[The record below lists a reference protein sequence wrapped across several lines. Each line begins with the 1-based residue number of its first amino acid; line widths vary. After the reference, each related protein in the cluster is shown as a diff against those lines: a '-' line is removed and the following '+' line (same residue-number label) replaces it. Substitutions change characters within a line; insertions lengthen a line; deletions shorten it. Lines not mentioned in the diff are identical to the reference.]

1 MRHAKRNVVEMQGGE
16 NVSARKR
23 AVLVREKMRDACLV
37 QRSSVP
43 SCLCRD
49 SGLVRCARGRARP
62 REEKSIGN

>member
-1 MRHAKRNVVEMQGGE
+1 M
-16 NVSARKR
+16 SARKR

-43 SCLCRD
+43 SCFCRD